1 MVQMY
6 TPPAVWP
13 CSAEVNRNFVNHF
26 SGNRFCDNMGLREQG
41 SSPSCMSKDRTL
53 TQVQS
58 AKREKMRWIQPSSFK
73 MKTYPRA
80 SHTFPFP
87 AREDLFSEEIFP
99 NPSHANSSYGWLDCI
114 KLIGEIRLRNL
125 LTLTISTIKPY
136 LNQVPIQHLKSLMKK
151 QKCSMTMF
159 YISYYI

>member
-1 MVQMY
+1 MLKSSIFELLPSLRTVSQELNCSTEHYSSDNTRNLQPNLIRRKTHLVHGMETTTPRAQHSLMVQMY

-80 SHTFPFP
+80 SHIS
-87 AREDLFSEEIFP
+87 FS
-99 NPSHANSSYGWLDCI
+99 SQRRS
-114 KLIGEIRLRNL
+114 L
-125 LTLTISTIKPY
+125 L
-136 LNQVPIQHLKSLMKK
+136 
-151 QKCSMTMF
+151 
-159 YISYYI
+159 